1 MYYNEHTYWC
11 EGWYEKRSNRKL
23 ISFFVYRY
31 KSDVYYTKEGEPYT
45 KRHIENGDE
54 VKYSTVFEIYVK
66 NQEKAKP
73 LFLSAKIFDGKS
85 F

>member
-1 MYYNEHTYWC
+1 M
-11 EGWYEKRSNRKL
+11 
-23 ISFFVYRY
+23 YRY

-85 F
+85 FWEVENEIAWYDED